1 MLANRDREK
10 EGEMVCVMRTMVKLK
25 RWDWSTFILA
35 HLIEIESEQSVSDS
49 EINGC
54 VIVRVLAR

>member
-1 MLANRDREK
+1 
-10 EGEMVCVMRTMVKLK
+10 MRTMVKLK

-35 HLIEIESEQSVSDS
+35 HLIEIESEQSVRDS
-49 EINGC
+49 EISGC